1 MLMTE
6 TYTPGALGSTSAAAN
21 LLDNDAES
29 FSERLRL
36 KIQPHPPKFPY
47 RDDPFDITVYLVD
60 PADHL
65 KSGVT
70 VPLNVELYSAEK
82 MLPVE
87 KNILHIDPST
97 KPVMNGDGICKL
109 RLRISECS
117 MALGNRK
124 FVIHISAGNTK
135 DLSLNVTP
143 AVTSEMT
150 VIQHRLLIQ
159 EKLPE
164 LWYKD
169 EGGRDKC
176 MTLPI
181 FLVNAKNERVGNR
194 PVPLRVTLLYENE
207 HPVLK
212 QDILKM
218 SPDCQ
223 RTIDATGKA
232 VLKLRI
238 EDVSKNHQGQA
249 FRLKVEADTAQSPL
263 NFDVAYDL
271 SSTISVRSKRNKRR
285 PGKNMPAQ
293 ITHHIIA
300 GVSTPMSTTSSP
312 ASNAEHELM
321 LASGFG
327 TAAFTADERRKKM
340 RTGGGSASPGTPRVH
355 GGSPQA
361 SNSLT
366 GAMESVLSW
375 TGGVVHGLHQLE
387 WQTVGYESK
396 SDGTADPER
405 PIYRCPACWRYKDV
419 MTYETAQHDTKCLI
433 ANLLLTYATD
443 TMGHLDYVLK
453 GIERFPAMI
462 ASAQAS
468 AAQKAATRPMAQSQQ
483 NQSAGTPSLVSPQ
496 HTGNNIMGVNPL
508 ADDPTPTQQ
517 MMTSAMMM
525 NSSMGP
531 AATANQFS
539 MSNSSSAMATSTSSA
554 MSSGSLTRGLS
565 EGLSG
570 LEGPP
575 GLFRNN
581 SGGLTEFMRSLDD
594 QESTDP
600 MFYQNLGGNSNGGNN
615 SSNNQIADAIEMQ
628 VFYVVARMVTLDS
641 SNAIGFPAFDVNLNL
656 LGFYQEGRENA
667 TTEVVFVPVGD
678 ISAISQVEI
687 METQRLLQTE
697 MQKNSNAVHTL
708 SRCNNDLVKLKE
720 DVILFHWNAKDRVAA
735 KW

>member
-6 TYTPGALGSTSAAAN
+6 TYTLAGATTSSN
-21 LLDNDAES
+21 NSIMDVDAEA
-29 FSERLRL
+29 FNERLRL
-36 KIQPHPPKFPY
+36 KIQPSPPQFPY
-47 RDDPFDITVYLVD
+47 RDDPFELTVYLVD

-65 KSGVT
+65 KSDVT

-82 MLPVE
+82 MMPVE

-97 KPVMNGDGICKL
+97 KPIMNGDGICKL
-109 RLRISECS
+109 RMSISECS

-124 FVIHISAGNTK
+124 FVLHISAATTK
-135 DLSLNVTP
+135 ETVNLNVTP

-150 VIQHRLLIQ
+150 VIQHRLLVQ

-181 FLVNAKNERVGNR
+181 YLMNAKNERVGNR

-223 RTIDATGKA
+223 QTIDSTGKA

-271 SSTISVRSKRNKRR
+271 SSSISVRSKRNKRR
-285 PGKNMPAQ
+285 LGKSVPTP
-293 ITHHIIA
+293 ITHHITN
-300 GVSTPMSTTSSP
+300 GGSTPMSTTSSP
-312 ASNAEHELM
+312 ASNAENEMM
-321 LASGFG
+321 LASAFG
-327 TAAFTADERRKKM
+327 TAAFTADDRRKRM
-340 RTGGGSASPGTPRVH
+340 RTGGGASPVTPRV
-355 GGSPQA
+355 GGSPQS

-366 GAMESVLSW
+366 GAMESILTW
-375 TGGVVHGLHQLE
+375 TGGVVNGLHQLE

-396 SDGTADPER
+396 SDGRADPER

-443 TMGHLDYVLK
+443 TMGHLDFVLK

-462 ASAQAS
+462 ASAQA
-468 AAQKAATRPMAQSQQ
+468 AAQKAAVKPMGQMSNQ
-483 NQSAGTPSLVSPQ
+483 NNGGPSLVSP
-496 HTGNNIMGVNPL
+496 NNGGMLDVNPL
-508 ADDPTPTQQ
+508 VDDTSSNQQ
-517 MMTSAMMM
+517 MMSSGMMM
-525 NSSMGP
+525 NSTVGP
-531 AATANQFS
+531 SASANQFS
-539 MSNSSSAMATSTSSA
+539 MGNSSSGMATTTSGA
-554 MSSGSLTRGLS
+554 MSGLTGM
-565 EGLSG
+565 
-570 LEGPP
+570 EGPP

-594 QESTDP
+594 QDSSDP
-600 MFYQNLGGNSNGGNN
+600 MFYQNLAGNATNN
-615 SSNNQIADAIEMQ
+615 SQIADAIEMQ
-628 VFYVVARMVTLDS
+628 VFYVVARMITLNASD
-641 SNAIGFPAFDVNLNL
+641 AIGFPAFDVSMNL

-667 TTEVVFVPVGD
+667 TTEVVFVPVSN
-678 ISAISQVEI
+678 IPVISQGEI
-687 METQRLLQTE
+687 LETQRLLQAE
-697 MQKNSNAVHTL
+697 MKSNSSAVHTL
-708 SRCNNDLVKLKE
+708 ARCNNDLVKLKE
-720 DVILFHWNAKDRVAA
+720 DVILFHWNAQDQIAP

>member
-1 MLMTE
+1 MLKTE
-6 TYTPGALGSTSAAAN
+6 TYTSGAMGATTANAAMET
-21 LLDNDAES
+21 DDAL
-29 FSERLRL
+29 SERLRL
-36 KIQPHPPKFPY
+36 KIQPSPPKFPY
-47 RDDPFDITVYLVD
+47 RDEPFELTVYLVD

-65 KSGVT
+65 KAGLT
-70 VPLNVELYSAEK
+70 VPLKVELYAAEK

-87 KNILHIDPST
+87 KDILHIDPAT

-109 RLRISECS
+109 RVSISECS

-124 FVIHISAGNTK
+124 FVIHIAAATSK
-135 DLSLNVTP
+135 DLQLNVTP

-150 VIQHRLLIQ
+150 VIQHRLMIQ

-181 FLVNAKNERVGNR
+181 FLVNSKNERVGNR

-223 RTIDATGKA
+223 RTIDSTGKA

-271 SSTISVRSKRNKRR
+271 SSSISVRSKRNKRR
-285 PGKNMPAQ
+285 PGKAAQ

-300 GVSTPMSTTSSP
+300 GASTPMSTSSSP
-312 ASNAEHELM
+312 GSNAEHEMM
-321 LASGFG
+321 LAGAFG
-327 TAAFTADERRKKM
+327 TAAFTADDRRKKM
-340 RTGGGSASPGTPRVH
+340 RTGGGSSPGTPRV
-355 GGSPQA
+355 GGSPQGN
-361 SNSLT
+361 NSLT
-366 GAMESVLSW
+366 GAMENILNW
-375 TGGVVHGLHQLE
+375 AGGVVHGLHQLE
-387 WQTVGYESK
+387 WQTVGYECK
-396 SDGTADPER
+396 SDGTADTER

-419 MTYETAQHDTKCLI
+419 MTYESAQHDTKCLI
-433 ANLLLTYATD
+433 ANLLLTYATE
-443 TMGHLDYVLK
+443 TMGHLDFVLK
-453 GIERFPAMI
+453 GIERFPAVI
-462 ASAQAS
+462 ANAQA
-468 AAQKAATRPMAQSQQ
+468 AAQKAAGKPMGQMPNQ
-483 NQSAGTPSLVSPQ
+483 NAAPSLVSPQ
-496 HTGNNIMGVNPL
+496 NAGPNMVGVNPL
-508 ADDPTPTQQ
+508 ADDPTSNQQ
-517 MMTSAMMM
+517 MMSSAMMM
-525 NSSMGP
+525 NSSMGST
-531 AATANQFS
+531 ATPNQFS
-539 MSNSSSAMATSTSSA
+539 MSNSSGVAATSGA
-554 MSSGSLTRGLS
+554 MSSGLTGM
-565 EGLSG
+565 
-570 LEGPP
+570 EGPP

-594 QESTDP
+594 QDSTDP
-600 MFYQNLGGNSNGGNN
+600 MFYQNLGGNNNNGA
-615 SSNNQIADAIEMQ
+615 NNQIADAIELQ
-628 VFYVVARMVTLDS
+628 VYYVVARMVTVDS
-641 SNAIGFPAFDVNLNL
+641 SNAIGFPAFDAGMNL

-667 TTEVVFVPVGD
+667 TTEVVFVPVSD
-678 ISAISQVEI
+678 IPAISQGEI
-687 METQRLLQTE
+687 LETQRLLQME
-697 MQKNSNAVHTL
+697 LKINSNAVYTL
-708 SRCNNDLVKLKE
+708 PRCNNDLVKLKE

>member
-6 TYTPGALGSTSAAAN
+6 TYTPPGALGTGAANAAA
-21 LLDNDAES
+21 DADAEA
-29 FSERLRL
+29 FNERLRL
-36 KIQPHPPKFPY
+36 KIQPSPPQFPY
-47 RDDPFDITVYLVD
+47 RDDPFELTVYLVD

-82 MLPVE
+82 MMPVE
-87 KNILHIDPST
+87 KDILHIDPST
-97 KPVMNGDGICKL
+97 KPVMNGDGICQL
-109 RLRISECS
+109 RVSISECS

-124 FVIHISAGNTK
+124 FVIHISAAATK
-135 DLSLNVTP
+135 DTVNLNVTP

-223 RTIDATGKA
+223 RTIDSTGKA

-271 SSTISVRSKRNKRR
+271 SSSISVRSKRNKRR
-285 PGKNMPAQ
+285 PGKNAPTQ

-300 GVSTPMSTTSSP
+300 GASTPMSTTSSP
-312 ASNAEHELM
+312 ASNAEHEMM
-321 LASGFG
+321 LAGAFG
-327 TAAFTADERRKKM
+327 TAAFTADDRRKRM
-340 RTGGGSASPGTPRVH
+340 RTGGGSASPGTPRV
-355 GGSPQA
+355 GGSPQSA
-361 SNSLT
+361 NSLT
-366 GAMESVLSW
+366 GAMESILTW
-375 TGGVVHGLHQLE
+375 TGGVVNGLHQLE

-443 TMGHLDYVLK
+443 TMGHLDFVLK

-462 ASAQAS
+462 ASAQA
-468 AAQKAATRPMAQSQQ
+468 AAQKAAAKPMGQLQ
-483 NQSAGTPSLVSPQ
+483 NQNAGAPSLVSPQ
-496 HTGNNIMGVNPL
+496 NAGMMGVNPL
-508 ADDPTPTQQ
+508 TDDAIS
-517 MMTSAMMM
+517 SAMMM
-525 NSSMGP
+525 NSSMGTT
-531 AATANQFS
+531 ATSNQFS
-539 MSNSSSAMATSTSSA
+539 MSNSSSAMTSA
-554 MSSGSLTRGLS
+554 M
-565 EGLSG
+565 
-570 LEGPP
+570 EGPP

-594 QESTDP
+594 QDSNDP
-600 MFYQNLGGNSNGGNN
+600 MFYQNLAAGGNSSGGG
-615 SSNNQIADAIEMQ
+615 SQIANAIEMQ
-628 VFYVVARMVTLDS
+628 VFYVVARMVTLNS
-641 SNAIGFPAFDVNLNL
+641 SNAIGFPAFDMNMNL

-667 TTEVVFVPVGD
+667 TTEVVFVPVGE
-678 ISAISQVEI
+678 IPAISQGEI
-687 METQRLLQTE
+687 METQRLLQGE
-697 MQKNSNAVHTL
+697 MKGNSPAVHTL
-708 SRCNNDLVKLKE
+708 ARCNNDLVKLKE
-720 DVILFHWNAKDRVAA
+720 DVILFHWNAKDRINP

>member
-6 TYTPGALGSTSAAAN
+6 TYTPPAALGTAATSSAS
-21 LLDNDAES
+21 DPDADA
-29 FSERLRL
+29 FNERLRL
-36 KIQPHPPKFPY
+36 KIQPSPPKFPY
-47 RDDPFDITVYLVD
+47 RDDPFELTVYLVD

-65 KSGVT
+65 KSGIT
-70 VPLNVELYSAEK
+70 VPLNVELYAAEK
-82 MLPVE
+82 MMPVE
-87 KNILHIDPST
+87 KDILHIDPST

-109 RLRISECS
+109 RVSISECS

-124 FVIHISAGNTK
+124 FVIHISAAATK
-135 DLSLNVTP
+135 DTMNLNVSP

-223 RTIDATGKA
+223 RTIDSTGKA

-271 SSTISVRSKRNKRR
+271 SSSISVRSKRNKRR
-285 PGKNMPAQ
+285 PGKNAPAQ

-300 GVSTPMSTTSSP
+300 GASTPMSTTSSP
-312 ASNAEHELM
+312 ASNAEHEMM
-321 LASGFG
+321 LAGAFG
-327 TAAFTADERRKKM
+327 TAAFTADDRRKRM
-340 RTGGGSASPGTPRVH
+340 RTGGGSASPGTPRV
-355 GGSPQA
+355 GGSPQ
-361 SNSLT
+361 SGNSLT
-366 GAMESVLSW
+366 GAMESILTW
-375 TGGVVHGLHQLE
+375 TGGVVNGLHQLE

-443 TMGHLDYVLK
+443 TMGHLDFVLK

-462 ASAQAS
+462 ASAQA
-468 AAQKAATRPMAQSQQ
+468 AAQKAAAKPMGQMQ
-483 NQSAGTPSLVSPQ
+483 NQNAGTPSLVSPQ
-496 HTGNNIMGVNPL
+496 NAGMMGVNPL
-508 ADDPTPTQQ
+508 TDDA
-517 MMTSAMMM
+517 MSSAMMM
-525 NSSMGP
+525 NSSMGST
-531 AATANQFS
+531 ATSNQFS
-539 MSNSSSAMATSTSSA
+539 MTNSSSAMATAT
-554 MSSGSLTRGLS
+554 
-565 EGLSG
+565 SG
-570 LEGPP
+570 LAGMEGPP

-594 QESTDP
+594 QDSNDP
-600 MFYQNLGGNSNGGNN
+600 MFYQNLAASGNGSAGGS
-615 SSNNQIADAIEMQ
+615 QIADAIEMQ
-628 VFYVVARMVTLDS
+628 VFYVVARMVTLNS
-641 SNAIGFPAFDVNLNL
+641 SNAIGFPAFDMNMNL

-667 TTEVVFVPVGD
+667 TTEVVFVPVSD
-678 ISAISQVEI
+678 IPAISQGEI
-687 METQRLLQTE
+687 METQRLLQGE
-697 MQKNSNAVHTL
+697 LKGNSPAVHTL
-708 SRCNNDLVKLKE
+708 ARCNNDLVKLKE
-720 DVILFHWNAKDRVAA
+720 DVILFHWNAKDRITP

>member
-6 TYTPGALGSTSAAAN
+6 TYTLAGATISNNNN
-21 LLDNDAES
+21 LMDVDADVIN
-29 FSERLRL
+29 ERLRL
-36 KIQPHPPKFPY
+36 KIRPSPPQFPY
-47 RDDPFDITVYLVD
+47 RDDPFELTVYLVD
-60 PADHL
+60 PSDHL
-65 KSGVT
+65 KSDVT

-82 MLPVE
+82 MMPVE
-87 KNILHIDPST
+87 KDILHIDPST
-97 KPVMNGDGICKL
+97 KPIMNGDGICKL
-109 RLRISECS
+109 RMSISECS

-124 FVIHISAGNTK
+124 FVLHISAATTK
-135 DLSLNVTP
+135 ETVNLNVTP

-150 VIQHRLLIQ
+150 VIQHRLLVQ

-181 FLVNAKNERVGNR
+181 YLVNAKNERVGNR

-223 RTIDATGKA
+223 RTIDLTGKA

-249 FRLKVEADTAQSPL
+249 FRLKIEADTAQSPL

-271 SSTISVRSKRNKRR
+271 SSSISVRSKRNKRR
-285 PGKNMPAQ
+285 LGKSVPTQ
-293 ITHHIIA
+293 ITHHITN
-300 GVSTPMSTTSSP
+300 GGSTPMSTSSSP
-312 ASNAEHELM
+312 ASNAENEMM
-321 LASGFG
+321 LASAFG
-327 TAAFTADERRKKM
+327 TAAFTADDRRKRM
-340 RTGGGSASPGTPRVH
+340 RTGGGASPVTPRV
-355 GGSPQA
+355 GGSPQS

-366 GAMESVLSW
+366 GAMESILTW
-375 TGGVVHGLHQLE
+375 TGGVVNGLHQLE

-396 SDGTADPER
+396 SDGRADPER

-443 TMGHLDYVLK
+443 TMGHLDFVLK

-462 ASAQAS
+462 ASAQA
-468 AAQKAATRPMAQSQQ
+468 AAQKAAVKPMGQMSNQ
-483 NQSAGTPSLVSPQ
+483 NTGGPSLISP
-496 HTGNNIMGVNPL
+496 HNGGMLDVNPL
-508 ADDPTPTQQ
+508 VDDTSSNQQ
-517 MMTSAMMM
+517 MMSSSMMM
-525 NSSMGP
+525 NSTMGP
-531 AATANQFS
+531 SASGNQFS
-539 MSNSSSAMATSTSSA
+539 MGNSSSGMATTTSGA
-554 MSSGSLTRGLS
+554 MSGLTGM
-565 EGLSG
+565 
-570 LEGPP
+570 EGPP

-594 QESTDP
+594 QDSSDP
-600 MFYQNLGGNSNGGNN
+600 MFYQNLAGNASN
-615 SSNNQIADAIEMQ
+615 NNQIADAIEMQ
-628 VFYVVARMVTLDS
+628 VFYVVARMITLNA
-641 SNAIGFPAFDVNLNL
+641 SNAIGFPAFDVSMNL

-667 TTEVVFVPVGD
+667 TTEVVFVPVSN
-678 ISAISQVEI
+678 ISAISQGEI
-687 METQRLLQTE
+687 LETQRLLQAE
-697 MQKNSNAVHTL
+697 MKSNSSAVHTL
-708 SRCNNDLVKLKE
+708 ARCNNDLVKLKE
-720 DVILFHWNAKDRVAA
+720 DVILFHWNAKDRIAP

>member
-1 MLMTE
+1 MTE
-6 TYTPGALGSTSAAAN
+6 TYAPAGSSATANAAL
-21 LLDNDAES
+21 DPDAEA
-29 FSERLRL
+29 FNERLRL
-36 KIQPHPPKFPY
+36 KIQPSPPKFPY
-47 RDDPFDITVYLVD
+47 RDDPFELTVYLVD

-65 KSGVT
+65 KSGIT
-70 VPLNVELYSAEK
+70 VPLNVELYAAEK
-82 MLPVE
+82 MMPVE
-87 KNILHIDPST
+87 KDILHIDPST

-109 RLRISECS
+109 RVSISECS

-124 FVIHISAGNTK
+124 FVIHISATATK
-135 DLSLNVTP
+135 ENLSLNVTP
-143 AVTSEMT
+143 AITSEMT

-223 RTIDATGKA
+223 RTIDSTGKA

-271 SSTISVRSKRNKRR
+271 SSSISVRSKRNKRR
-285 PGKNMPAQ
+285 PGKSAPAQ

-300 GVSTPMSTTSSP
+300 GASTPMSTTSSP
-312 ASNAEHELM
+312 ASNADHEMM
-321 LASGFG
+321 LGGAFG
-327 TAAFTADERRKKM
+327 TAAFTAEDRRKRM
-340 RTGGGSASPGTPRVH
+340 RTGGSASPGTPRV
-355 GGSPQA
+355 GGSPSSA
-361 SNSLT
+361 NSLT
-366 GAMESVLSW
+366 GAMESILTW
-375 TGGVVHGLHQLE
+375 TGGVVNGLHQLE

-396 SDGTADPER
+396 TDGTADPER

-443 TMGHLDYVLK
+443 TMSHLDFVLK

-462 ASAQAS
+462 ASAQA
-468 AAQKAATRPMAQSQQ
+468 AAQKAAVKPMGQMQGQ
-483 NQSAGTPSLVSPQ
+483 NGGAPSLVSPQ
-496 HTGNNIMGVNPL
+496 NAGMLGVNPL
-508 ADDPTPTQQ
+508 ADDTSSNQQ
-517 MMTSAMMM
+517 MAMMM
-525 NSSMGP
+525 GTST
-531 AATANQFS
+531 AANQFS
-539 MSNSSSAMATSTSSA
+539 MSNSSSAMATSTS
-554 MSSGSLTRGLS
+554 M
-565 EGLSG
+565 SG
-570 LEGPP
+570 LTGMEGPP

-594 QESTDP
+594 QDSNDP
-600 MFYQNLGGNSNGGNN
+600 MFYQNLTATGGSNSNGN
-615 SSNNQIADAIEMQ
+615 SQIADAIELQ
-628 VFYVVARMVTLDS
+628 VFYVVARMITLNA
-641 SNAIGFPAFDVNLNL
+641 SNAIGFPAFDVNTNL

-667 TTEVVFVPVGD
+667 TTEVVFVPVND
-678 ISAISQVEI
+678 IPAISQGEI
-687 METQRLLQTE
+687 VETQRLLQAE
-697 MQKNSNAVHTL
+697 MKSNSSSVHTL
-708 SRCNNDLVKLKE
+708 ARCNNDLVKLKE
-720 DVILFHWNAKDRVAA
+720 DVILFHWNAKDRIAP

>member
-6 TYTPGALGSTSAAAN
+6 TYTPPAALGTAAAN
-21 LLDNDAES
+21 SAVEADADA
-29 FSERLRL
+29 FNERLRL
-36 KIQPHPPKFPY
+36 KIQPSPPKFPY
-47 RDDPFDITVYLVD
+47 RDDPFELTVYLVD

-65 KSGVT
+65 KSGIT
-70 VPLNVELYSAEK
+70 VPLNVELYAAEK
-82 MLPVE
+82 MMPVE
-87 KNILHIDPST
+87 KDILHIDPST

-109 RLRISECS
+109 RMSISECS

-124 FVIHISAGNTK
+124 FVLHISAATTK
-135 DLSLNVTP
+135 ETINLSVTP
-143 AVTSEMT
+143 AVTTEMT

-194 PVPLRVTLLYENE
+194 PVPLRVTLLYESE

-223 RTIDATGKA
+223 RTIDSTGKA

-271 SSTISVRSKRNKRR
+271 SSSISVRSKRNKRR
-285 PGKNMPAQ
+285 PGKSAPAQ

-300 GVSTPMSTTSSP
+300 GASTPMSTTSSP
-312 ASNAEHELM
+312 ASNAEHEMM
-321 LASGFG
+321 LAGAFG
-327 TAAFTADERRKKM
+327 TAAFTADDRRKRM
-340 RTGGGSASPGTPRVH
+340 RTGGGSASPGTPRV

-361 SNSLT
+361 GNSLT
-366 GAMESVLSW
+366 GAMESILTW
-375 TGGVVHGLHQLE
+375 TGGVVNGLHQLE

-443 TMGHLDYVLK
+443 TMGHLDFVLK

-462 ASAQAS
+462 ASAQA
-468 AAQKAATRPMAQSQQ
+468 AAQKAAAKPMGQMQ
-483 NQSAGTPSLVSPQ
+483 NQNAGTPSLVSPQ
-496 HTGNNIMGVNPL
+496 NAGIMGVNPL
-508 ADDPTPTQQ
+508 TDDT
-517 MMTSAMMM
+517 MSSAMMM
-525 NSSMGP
+525 NSSMGST
-531 AATANQFS
+531 ATSNHFS
-539 MSNSSSAMATSTSSA
+539 MTNSSSAMTTAA
-554 MSSGSLTRGLS
+554 
-565 EGLSG
+565 SG
-570 LEGPP
+570 LTGMEGPP

-581 SGGLTEFMRSLDD
+581 SGGLSEFMRSLDD
-594 QESTDP
+594 QDSNDP
-600 MFYQNLGGNSNGGNN
+600 MFYQNLAASGNSSAGG
-615 SSNNQIADAIEMQ
+615 NQIADAIEMQ
-628 VFYVVARMVTLDS
+628 VFYVVARMVTLNS
-641 SNAIGFPAFDVNLNL
+641 SNAIGFPAFDMNMNL

-667 TTEVVFVPVGD
+667 TTEVVFVPVSD
-678 ISAISQVEI
+678 IPAISQGEI
-687 METQRLLQTE
+687 METQRLLQGE
-697 MQKNSNAVHTL
+697 LKGNSPAVHTL
-708 SRCNNDLVKLKE
+708 ARCNNDLVKLKE
-720 DVILFHWNAKDRVAA
+720 DVILFHWNAKDRITP

>member
-1 MLMTE
+1 MTE
-6 TYTPGALGSTSAAAN
+6 TYQPAGASIAAN
-21 LLDNDAES
+21 AAVDPDGEIFN
-29 FSERLRL
+29 ERLRL
-36 KIQPHPPKFPY
+36 KIQPSPPKFPY
-47 RDDPFDITVYLVD
+47 RDEPFELTVYLVD
-60 PADHL
+60 TADHL
-65 KSGVT
+65 KSGVK
-70 VPLNVELYSAEK
+70 VPLNVELYAAEK
-82 MLPVE
+82 MMPVE
-87 KNILHIDPST
+87 KDILHIDPST
-97 KPVMNGDGICKL
+97 NAVMNGDGICKL
-109 RLRISECS
+109 RMSINECS

-124 FVIHISAGNTK
+124 FVVHISAASIKENIHI
-135 DLSLNVTP
+135 NVTP
-143 AVTSEMT
+143 AFTSEMT

-223 RTIDATGKA
+223 RIVDSTGKA

-271 SSTISVRSKRNKRR
+271 SSSISVRSKRNKRR
-285 PGKNMPAQ
+285 PGKSTPAQ

-300 GVSTPMSTTSSP
+300 GASTPLSSSSSP
-312 ASNAEHELM
+312 GSSAEHEII
-321 LASGFG
+321 LARAFG
-327 TAAFTADERRKKM
+327 TAAFSAEDRRKRM
-340 RTGGGSASPGTPRVH
+340 RIGESLSPGTPRIN
-355 GGSPQA
+355 GSPQA
-361 SNSLT
+361 ANSLT
-366 GAMESVLSW
+366 GAMESILTW
-375 TGGVVHGLHQLE
+375 TGGVVNGLHQLE

-396 SDGTADPER
+396 TDGMADPER

-443 TMGHLDYVLK
+443 TMGHLDFVLK

-462 ASAQAS
+462 ASAQA
-468 AAQKAATRPMAQSQQ
+468 AAQKAAVKPIGQLHGQM
-483 NQSAGTPSLVSPQ
+483 PSLVSPQ
-496 HTGNNIMGVNPL
+496 NAGMMGVNPL
-508 ADDPTPTQQ
+508 ADDSSSNQQ
-517 MMTSAMMM
+517 MMSMM
-525 NSSMGP
+525 NSNMGSN
-531 AATANQFS
+531 ATTNQFT
-539 MSNSSSAMATSTSSA
+539 MTKSSSAMLTTTSGA
-554 MSSGSLTRGLS
+554 MNGLA
-565 EGLSG
+565 GMD
-570 LEGPP
+570 GPP

-581 SGGLTEFMRSLDD
+581 SGGLTEFMRSLDEHD
-594 QESTDP
+594 SSESI
-600 MFYQNLGGNSNGGNN
+600 FYQNLTGNGNHHNDSGNS
-615 SSNNQIADAIEMQ
+615 QLADAIEMQ
-628 VFYVVARMVTLDS
+628 IFYVVARMVTLNA
-641 SNAIGFPAFDVNLNL
+641 SNAIGFPAFDVSMNL

-667 TTEVVFVPVGD
+667 TTEVVFVPASD
-678 ISAISQVEI
+678 IPAISQGEVL
-687 METQRLLQTE
+687 ETQRLLQAE
-697 MQKNSNAVHTL
+697 MKGNSSAVHTL
-708 SRCNNDLVKLKE
+708 ARCNNDLVKLKE
-720 DVILFHWNAKDRVAA
+720 DVILFHWNAKDRITP

>member
-6 TYTPGALGSTSAAAN
+6 TYNPAGATAASNTSM
-21 LLDNDAES
+21 DPDAEA
-29 FSERLRL
+29 FNERLRL
-36 KIQPHPPKFPY
+36 KIQPSPPKFPY
-47 RDDPFDITVYLVD
+47 RDDPFELTVYLVD

-70 VPLNVELYSAEK
+70 VPLNVELYAAEK
-82 MLPVE
+82 MMPVE
-87 KNILHIDPST
+87 KDILHIDPST

-109 RLRISECS
+109 RVSISECS

-124 FVIHISAGNTK
+124 FVIHISAATTK
-135 DLSLNVTP
+135 ENINLNVTP

-223 RTIDATGKA
+223 RTIDSTGKA

-271 SSTISVRSKRNKRR
+271 SSSISVRSKRNKRR
-285 PGKNMPAQ
+285 PGKTTPAQ

-300 GVSTPMSTTSSP
+300 GASTPMSTSSSP
-312 ASNAEHELM
+312 ASNAEHEMM
-321 LASGFG
+321 LAGAFG
-327 TAAFTADERRKKM
+327 TAAFTADDRRKRM
-340 RTGGGSASPGTPRVH
+340 RTGGSASPGTPRV
-355 GGSPQA
+355 GGSPQSA
-361 SNSLT
+361 NSLT
-366 GAMESVLSW
+366 GAMESILTW
-375 TGGVVHGLHQLE
+375 TGGVVNGLHQLE

-396 SDGTADPER
+396 TDGTADPER

-443 TMGHLDYVLK
+443 TMGHLDFVLK

-462 ASAQAS
+462 ASAQA
-468 AAQKAATRPMAQSQQ
+468 AAQKAAVKPMGQMQGQ
-483 NQSAGTPSLVSPQ
+483 NAGTPSLVSPQ
-496 HTGNNIMGVNPL
+496 NGMMGVNPL
-508 ADDPTPTQQ
+508 TDDTSSNQQ
-517 MMTSAMMM
+517 MMSSAMMM
-525 NSSMGP
+525 NSSMGST
-531 AATANQFS
+531 ATANQFS
-539 MSNSSSAMATSTSSA
+539 SAMATATSGA
-554 MSSGSLTRGLS
+554 MSGLTGM
-565 EGLSG
+565 
-570 LEGPP
+570 EGPP

-594 QESTDP
+594 QDSNDS
-600 MFYQNLGGNSNGGNN
+600 MFYQNLAGSGNNNSSGGNS
-615 SSNNQIADAIEMQ
+615 QIADAIEMQ
-628 VFYVVARMVTLDS
+628 VFYVVARMVTLNT
-641 SNAIGFPAFDVNLNL
+641 SNAIGFPAFDVSMNL

-667 TTEVVFVPVGD
+667 TTEEVFVPVGD
-678 ISAISQVEI
+678 IPAISQGEVL
-687 METQRLLQTE
+687 ETQRLLQAE
-697 MQKNSNAVHTL
+697 MKNNSSAVHTL
-708 SRCNNDLVKLKE
+708 ARCNNDLVKLKE
-720 DVILFHWNAKDRVAA
+720 DVILFHWNAKDRITP

>member
-1 MLMTE
+1 MDTD
-6 TYTPGALGSTSAAAN
+6 T
-21 LLDNDAES
+21 DA
-29 FSERLRL
+29 FHERLRL
-36 KIQPHPPKFPY
+36 KIQPSPPKFPY
-47 RDDPFDITVYLVD
+47 RDDPFELTVYLVD

-65 KSGVT
+65 KSGVM

-82 MLPVE
+82 MMPVE
-87 KNILHIDPST
+87 KDILHIDPST
-97 KPVMNGDGICKL
+97 KPIMNGDGICKL
-109 RLRISECS
+109 RMSISECS

-124 FVIHISAGNTK
+124 FVLHISASTTK
-135 DLSLNVTP
+135 ENINLNVTP

-181 FLVNAKNERVGNR
+181 YLVNAKNERVGNR

-223 RTIDATGKA
+223 RTIDSTGKA

-271 SSTISVRSKRNKRR
+271 SSSISVRSKRNKRR
-285 PGKNMPAQ
+285 PGKSAPTQ
-293 ITHHIIA
+293 ITHHVINGA
-300 GVSTPMSTTSSP
+300 STPMSTTSSP
-312 ASNAEHELM
+312 ASNADNEMM
-321 LASGFG
+321 LTSAFG
-327 TAAFTADERRKKM
+327 ATAFTADDRRKRM
-340 RTGGGSASPGTPRVH
+340 RTGDSASPGTPRV
-355 GGSPQA
+355 GGSPQS

-366 GAMESVLSW
+366 GAMENILTW
-375 TGGVVHGLHQLE
+375 TGGVVNGLHQLE

-396 SDGTADPER
+396 SDGRADPER

-443 TMGHLDYVLK
+443 TMGRLDFVLK

-462 ASAQAS
+462 ASAQA
-468 AAQKAATRPMAQSQQ
+468 AAQKAAVKPMGQMSNQ
-483 NQSAGTPSLVSPQ
+483 NTGGPSLVSPQ
-496 HTGNNIMGVNPL
+496 NGGMLDVNSL
-508 ADDPTPTQQ
+508 TDDASSNQQ
-517 MMTSAMMM
+517 MMSSAMMM
-525 NSSMGP
+525 NSTMEVS
-531 AATANQFS
+531 ASSNQFS
-539 MSNSSSAMATSTSSA
+539 MSNSSLGMATATSGA
-554 MSSGSLTRGLS
+554 MSGLA
-565 EGLSG
+565 GMD
-570 LEGPP
+570 GPP

-594 QESTDP
+594 QDSSDP
-600 MFYQNLGGNSNGGNN
+600 MFYQNLAGNGNNN
-615 SSNNQIADAIEMQ
+615 SSGSGNQIANAIEMQ
-628 VFYVVARMVTLDS
+628 VFYVVARMVTLNA
-641 SNAIGFPAFDVNLNL
+641 SNAIGFPAFDVSMNL

-667 TTEVVFVPVGD
+667 TIEVVFVPVNK
-678 ISAISQVEI
+678 IPAISQGEI
-687 METQRLLQTE
+687 LETQRLLQAE
-697 MQKNSNAVHTL
+697 MKSNSSAVHTL
-708 SRCNNDLVKLKE
+708 VRCSNDLVKLKE
-720 DVILFHWNAKDRVAA
+720 DVILFHWNAKDRIAP

>member
-6 TYTPGALGSTSAAAN
+6 TYTPASASTAAN
-21 LLDNDAES
+21 AALDPDVEV

-36 KIQPHPPKFPY
+36 KIQPSPPKFPY
-47 RDDPFDITVYLVD
+47 RDEPFELTVYLVD
-60 PADHL
+60 AADHL
-65 KSGVT
+65 KSGAI
-70 VPLNVELYSAEK
+70 VPLNVELYAAEK
-82 MLPVE
+82 MMPVE
-87 KNILHIDPST
+87 KDILHIDPIT

-109 RLRISECS
+109 RMSISECS

-124 FVIHISAGNTK
+124 FVIHISASTTK
-135 DLSLNVTP
+135 ENFSLNVTP
-143 AVTSEMT
+143 ALTSEMT

-218 SPDCQ
+218 SPDCE
-223 RTIDATGKA
+223 RSIDSTGKA

-271 SSTISVRSKRNKRR
+271 SSSISVRSKRNKRR
-285 PGKNMPAQ
+285 PGRSMPAQ

-300 GVSTPMSTTSSP
+300 GASTPMSTSSSP
-312 ASNAEHELM
+312 ASNADHEMM
-321 LASGFG
+321 LAGAFSS
-327 TAAFTADERRKKM
+327 AAFTAEDRRKRL
-340 RTGGGSASPGTPRVH
+340 RTGEGTSPGTPRV
-355 GGSPQA
+355 GGSPQSA
-361 SNSLT
+361 NSLT
-366 GAMESVLSW
+366 GAMESILTW
-375 TGGVVHGLHQLE
+375 TGGVVNGLHQLE

-396 SDGTADPER
+396 GDGTADPER

-443 TMGHLDYVLK
+443 TMGHLDFVLK

-462 ASAQAS
+462 ASAQA
-468 AAQKAATRPMAQSQQ
+468 AAQKAAVKPMGQMQ
-483 NQSAGTPSLVSPQ
+483 NQTPTLVSPQ
-496 HTGNNIMGVNPL
+496 NSSLMGVNPL
-508 ADDPTPTQQ
+508 ADDKSLNQQ
-517 MMTSAMMM
+517 MMSMMTSRIAS
-525 NSSMGP
+525 N
-531 AATANQFS
+531 ATANHFS
-539 MSNSSSAMATSTSSA
+539 MSNSSSTITSGTSGA
-554 MSSGSLTRGLS
+554 
-565 EGLSG
+565 LSG
-570 LEGPP
+570 LTGMEGPP

-594 QESTDP
+594 HDSNDP
-600 MFYQNLGGNSNGGNN
+600 IFYQNLTSSGNNNNGG
-615 SSNNQIADAIEMQ
+615 SSSQIADAIEMQ
-628 VFYVVARMVTLDS
+628 VFYVVARMVTLNS
-641 SNAIGFPAFDVNLNL
+641 SNAIGFPAFDVSMHL

-667 TTEVVFVPVGD
+667 TTEVVFVPASD
-678 ISAISQVEI
+678 IPAISQGEV
-687 METQRLLQTE
+687 METQRLLQAE
-697 MQKNSNAVHTL
+697 IKGNSSAVHTL
-708 SRCNNDLVKLKE
+708 ARCNNDLVKLKE
-720 DVILFHWNAKDRVAA
+720 DVILFHWNAKDRITP

>member
-6 TYTPGALGSTSAAAN
+6 TYAPALAAGSGADA
-21 LLDNDAES
+21 DAEA

-36 KIQPHPPKFPY
+36 KIQPSPPKFPY
-47 RDDPFDITVYLVD
+47 RDEPFELTVYLVD

-70 VPLNVELYSAEK
+70 VPLSVELYAAEK

-87 KNILHIDPST
+87 KDILHIDAAT

-109 RLRISECS
+109 RVSISECS
-117 MALGNRK
+117 MALGNRT
-124 FVIHISAGNTK
+124 FAIHISAAACKETVG
-135 DLSLNVTP
+135 LNVTP

-181 FLVNAKNERVGNR
+181 FLVNSKNERVGNR

-223 RTIDATGKA
+223 RTIDSTGKA

-271 SSTISVRSKRNKRR
+271 SSSISVRSKRNKRR
-285 PGKNMPAQ
+285 PGKNAPAQ
-293 ITHHIIA
+293 ITHHIITGA
-300 GVSTPMSTTSSP
+300 STPMSTTSSP
-312 ASNAEHELM
+312 ASNAEHEMM
-321 LASGFG
+321 LAGAYG
-327 TAAFTADERRKKM
+327 TAAFTADDRRKRM
-340 RTGGGSASPGTPRVH
+340 RTGGGSASPGTPRV
-355 GGSPQA
+355 GGSPQSA
-361 SNSLT
+361 NSLT
-366 GAMESVLSW
+366 GAMESILTW
-375 TGGVVHGLHQLE
+375 TGGVVNGLHQLE

-443 TMGHLDYVLK
+443 TMGHLDFVLK

-462 ASAQAS
+462 ASAQA
-468 AAQKAATRPMAQSQQ
+468 AAQNAAAKPMGQMATQ
-483 NQSAGTPSLVSPQ
+483 NAGTPSLVSPQ
-496 HTGNNIMGVNPL
+496 NAGIMGVNPL
-508 ADDPTPTQQ
+508 ADDTSSAQQ
-517 MMTSAMMM
+517 MMSSAMMM
-525 NSSMGP
+525 NSSMGST
-531 AATANQFS
+531 ATSNQFS
-539 MSNSSSAMATSTSSA
+539 MSNSSSAMTTATSGG
-554 MSSGSLTRGLS
+554 MNGLTGM
-565 EGLSG
+565 
-570 LEGPP
+570 EGPP

-594 QESTDP
+594 QDSNDP
-600 MFYQNLGGNSNGGNN
+600 MFYQNLAGSGNSGG
-615 SSNNQIADAIEMQ
+615 SGNQIADAIEMQ
-628 VFYVVARMVTLDS
+628 VFYVVARMVTLNS
-641 SNAIGFPAFDVNLNL
+641 SNAIGFPAFDMNMNL

-667 TTEVVFVPVGD
+667 TTEVVFVPVSD
-678 ISAISQVEI
+678 IPAISQGEI
-687 METQRLLQTE
+687 VETQRLLQGE
-697 MQKNSNAVHTL
+697 MKGNSPAVHTL
-708 SRCNNDLVKLKE
+708 ARCNNDLVKLKE
-720 DVILFHWNAKDRVAA
+720 DVILFHWNAKDRIAP

>member
-6 TYTPGALGSTSAAAN
+6 TYSPAASATTGANAAM
-21 LLDNDAES
+21 DADADA

-36 KIQPHPPKFPY
+36 KIQPSPPKFPY
-47 RDDPFDITVYLVD
+47 RDEPFELTVYLVD

-65 KSGVT
+65 KSGLT
-70 VPLNVELYSAEK
+70 VPLRVELYAAEK

-87 KNILHIDPST
+87 KDILHIDPST

-109 RLRISECS
+109 RLSISECS
-117 MALGNRK
+117 MALGNRT
-124 FVIHISAGNTK
+124 FVLHISAAQTK
-135 DLSLNVTP
+135 DNVALNVTP

-181 FLVNAKNERVGNR
+181 YLVNAKNERVGNR

-223 RTIDATGKA
+223 RTIDSTGKA

-271 SSTISVRSKRNKRR
+271 SSSISVRSKRNKRR
-285 PGKNMPAQ
+285 PGKNAPAQ
-293 ITHHIIA
+293 ITHHIITGA
-300 GVSTPMSTTSSP
+300 STPMSTTSSP
-312 ASNAEHELM
+312 ASNAEHEM
-321 LASGFG
+321 TLAGAFG
-327 TAAFTADERRKKM
+327 MAAFTAEDRRKRM
-340 RTGGGSASPGTPRVH
+340 RTGGSASPGTPRV
-355 GGSPQA
+355 GGSPHA
-361 SNSLT
+361 GNSLT
-366 GAMESVLSW
+366 GAMESILTW
-375 TGGVVHGLHQLE
+375 TGGVVNGLHQLE

-443 TMGHLDYVLK
+443 TMGHLDFVLK

-462 ASAQAS
+462 ASAQA
-468 AAQKAATRPMAQSQQ
+468 AAQKAVAKPMGQMP
-483 NQSAGTPSLVSPQ
+483 NQGAPSLVSPQ
-496 HTGNNIMGVNPL
+496 NTGIMGVNPL
-508 ADDPTPTQQ
+508 VDDSNQQ
-517 MMTSAMMM
+517 MLSSAMMM
-525 NSSMGP
+525 NSSMGST
-531 AATANQFS
+531 ATANQFS
-539 MSNSSSAMATSTSSA
+539 MSSSSSGMATATSSA
-554 MSSGSLTRGLS
+554 MNGLTGM
-565 EGLSG
+565 
-570 LEGPP
+570 EGPP

-594 QESTDP
+594 QDSSDP
-600 MFYQNLGGNSNGGNN
+600 MFYQNLAGNGGN
-615 SSNNQIADAIEMQ
+615 SSNNGSQLADAIELQ
-628 VFYVVARMVTLDS
+628 VFYVVARMVTLNS
-641 SNAIGFPAFDVNLNL
+641 SNAIGFPAFDVNMTL

-667 TTEVVFVPVGD
+667 TTEVVFVPVND
-678 ISAISQVEI
+678 IPAISQGEI
-687 METQRLLQTE
+687 METQRLLQAE
-697 MQKNSNAVHTL
+697 MKSNSSAVHTL
-708 SRCNNDLVKLKE
+708 ARCNNDLVKLKE
-720 DVILFHWNAKDRVAA
+720 DVILFHWNAKDRITSGITP

>member
-1 MLMTE
+1 MTE
-6 TYTPGALGSTSAAAN
+6 TYTPAVGASTLATAAM
-21 LLDNDAES
+21 DPDTEV
-29 FSERLRL
+29 FHERLRL
-36 KIQPHPPKFPY
+36 KIQPSPPLFPY
-47 RDDPFDITVYLVD
+47 RDDPFELTVYLVD
-60 PADHL
+60 AADHL
-65 KSGVT
+65 KSGAV
-70 VPLNVELYSAEK
+70 VPLHVELYAAEK
-82 MLPVE
+82 MMPVE
-87 KNILHIDPST
+87 KEILHIDPTT

-109 RLRISECS
+109 RVSISECS

-124 FVIHISAGNTK
+124 FVLHISAAATK
-135 DLSLNVTP
+135 DTYTLHVTP
-143 AVTSEMT
+143 AITSEMT

-212 QDILKM
+212 QDILKL
-218 SPDCQ
+218 SPDCE
-223 RTIDATGKA
+223 RTIDATGQA

-271 SSTISVRSKRNKRR
+271 SSSISVRSKRNKRR
-285 PGKNMPAQ
+285 PGRSTPAQ

-300 GVSTPMSTTSSP
+300 GASTPMSTSSSP
-312 ASNAEHELM
+312 ASNADHELM
-321 LASGFG
+321 LAGA
-327 TAAFTADERRKKM
+327 AAFTAEDRRK
-340 RTGGGSASPGTPRVH
+340 RLRAGESVLQGTSHVSGRPQSA
-355 GGSPQA
+355 
-361 SNSLT
+361 NSLT
-366 GAMESVLSW
+366 GAMENILSW
-375 TGGVVHGLHQLE
+375 TGGVVNGLHQLE

-443 TMGHLDYVLK
+443 TMGHLDFVLK

-462 ASAQAS
+462 ASAQA
-468 AAQKAATRPMAQSQQ
+468 AAQKAAAKPMGHMQSQ
-483 NQSAGTPSLVSPQ
+483 TPSLVSP
-496 HTGNNIMGVNPL
+496 HNALMGVHPL
-508 ADDPTPTQQ
+508 TDDKSSMMS
-517 MMTSAMMM
+517 MMTSRIA
-525 NSSMGP
+525 NNTTS
-531 AATANQFS
+531 NQFS
-539 MSNSSSAMATSTSSA
+539 MGNTSSSTMTTATSAT
-554 MSSGSLTRGLS
+554 M
-565 EGLSG
+565 SG
-570 LEGPP
+570 LTGMEGPP

-581 SGGLTEFMRSLDD
+581 SGGLSEFMRSLDD
-594 QESTDP
+594 HDSNDP
-600 MFYQNLGGNSNGGNN
+600 IFYQNLAGSGNSNNGG
-615 SSNNQIADAIEMQ
+615 SANQLADAIEMQ
-628 VFYVVARMVTLDS
+628 VFYVVARMVTLNA
-641 SNAIGFPAFDVNLNL
+641 SNSIGFPAFDVSMNL

-678 ISAISQVEI
+678 IPAISQGEVL
-687 METQRLLQTE
+687 ETRRLLQAE
-697 MQKNSNAVHTL
+697 IKGNSSAVHTL
-708 SRCNNDLVKLKE
+708 ARCNNDLVKLKE
-720 DVILFHWNAKDRVAA
+720 DVILFHWNAKDRIAP

>member
-6 TYTPGALGSTSAAAN
+6 TYTPGALSSTTASANMMDSDPEA
-21 LLDNDAES
+21 

-36 KIQPHPPKFPY
+36 KIQPSPPKFPY
-47 RDDPFDITVYLVD
+47 RDEPFELTVYLVD

-65 KSGVT
+65 KSGLM

-87 KNILHIDPST
+87 KNILHIDPAT

-109 RLRISECS
+109 RMSISECS

-124 FVIHISAGNTK
+124 FVIHISAASTK
-135 DLSLNVTP
+135 DVNQNVAP

-223 RTIDATGKA
+223 RTIDSTGKA

-271 SSTISVRSKRNKRR
+271 SSSISVRSKRNKRR
-285 PGKNMPAQ
+285 PVKTAPAQ
-293 ITHHIIA
+293 ITHHIIT
-300 GVSTPMSTTSSP
+300 GSSTPMSTTSSP
-312 ASNAEHELM
+312 ASNADHEMM
-321 LASGFG
+321 LAGAFG

-340 RTGGGSASPGTPRVH
+340 RTGGNTSPGTPRVQ
-355 GGSPQA
+355 GSSPQ
-361 SNSLT
+361 SNNSLT
-366 GAMESVLSW
+366 GAMENILSW

-453 GIERFPAMI
+453 GIERFPGMI
-462 ASAQAS
+462 ATAQA
-468 AAQKAATRPMAQSQQ
+468 AVQKAAAKTMGQMP
-483 NQSAGTPSLVSPQ
+483 NQGGAPSLVSPQ
-496 HTGNNIMGVNPL
+496 NAGSNILSVNPL
-508 ADDPTPTQQ
+508 GDDPTSNQQ
-517 MMTSAMMM
+517 MMSSAMMM
-525 NSSMGP
+525 NSSMGTT
-531 AATANQFS
+531 ATVNHFS
-539 MSNSSSAMATSTSSA
+539 MSNSSSAMATATSGA
-554 MSSGSLTRGLS
+554 MN
-565 EGLSG
+565 SG
-570 LEGPP
+570 LTGMEGPP

-594 QESTDP
+594 QDSSDP
-600 MFYQNLGGNSNGGNN
+600 MFYQNLGGSSNGSGN
-615 SSNNQIADAIEMQ
+615 SQIADAIEMQ

-641 SNAIGFPAFDVNLNL
+641 SNAIGFPAFDANTNL

-667 TTEVVFVPVGD
+667 TTEVVFVPVSD
-678 ISAISQVEI
+678 IPAISQVESQASLHAC
-687 METQRLLQTE
+687 ESEVALVSLRLSAKLGVLLYSD
-697 MQKNSNAVHTL
+697 QKYA
-708 SRCNNDLVKLKE
+708 ND
-720 DVILFHWNAKDRVAA
+720 
-735 KW
+735 